1 MSNLLFDYIQNVLAP
16 KEYRLELKN
25 RLENLCSLSGQTM
38 SPELTKWLEKTFGI
52 EMVRV
57 IQDYATLGGNKFPPD
72 YFEKIKRLVPGNY
85 KGYNA
90 NQGFRQLFDV
100 SCCDN
105 FYVVSF
111 NDPTWSSFTGWTLNG
126 YADFDWGNLAASF
139 GGTYILDF
147 SGIAPPFSPPNQAT
161 FIYQGATPPP
171 DLVGTDAFSNPV
183 SYSFTKYCTR
193 RIYGGTPSIF
203 STWNGDVASITI
215 NQISIDLLNYGGP
228 ANVYVDRSNAEAV
241 VTSALQAYF
250 GPQAYCVI
258 SFDPYGS
265 PSVWTIGFFNIYGDV
280 ISVLDCTGVSI
291 SYQIDS
297 SQFKTSSIGNLAFSD
312 ISYDNGTGLY
322 RYASQN
328 IAWDVPNT
336 LALFLQISQDP
347 SITIWVKSSPTEDF
361 SNNEISSAD
370 PSLNGFLPYGDGD
383 FIPFTSGNTYI
394 MITSRFAGVDSLDTI
409 SFRCPYLGYSSLQTI
424 QNTITS

>member
-1 MSNLLFDYIQNVLAP
+1 MNPILIDYILNWLAP
-16 KEYRLELKN
+16 AEYRLELKD
-25 RLENLCSLSGQTM
+25 RLENLCYFSGTPMSPGLHQWVTDEFGLEM
-38 SPELTKWLEKTFGI
+38 TKVIEDYSTFASPKLSPELLSVVDRIVPSNYQGY
-52 EMVRV
+52 
-57 IQDYATLGGNKFPPD
+57 DANLGLK
-72 YFEKIKRLVPGNY
+72 
-85 KGYNA
+85 
-90 NQGFRQLFDV
+90 QLFDV

-111 NDPTWSSFTGWTLNG
+111 NDPSWSSFTGWTLNG

-228 ANVYVDRSNAEAV
+228 ANVYIDRSNAETV

-258 SFDPYGS
+258 SFNPYGT
-265 PSVWTIGFFNIYGDV
+265 PSVFTIGFFNIYGDV
-280 ISVLDCTGVSI
+280 ISFPDCNGVGLQ
-291 SYQIDS
+291 YQINS
-297 SQFKTSSIGNLAFSD
+297 SQFKTSSIGSLAFSD

-322 RYASQN
+322 TYASQK
-328 IAWDVPNT
+328 ITWDVPNT
-336 LALFLQISQDP
+336 LPLFLQISQDP
-347 SITIWVKSSPTEDF
+347 SITIWVKYSPTEDF